1 MKSGVT
7 FTTAD
12 VEHALRT
19 MTAAQRRTVKAGRL
33 DMKAGY
39 WPLLHALYD
48 KGLMTSANRLPVLTP
63 FGKAV
68 QAALKGQAA

>member
-1 MKSGVT
+1 MSIAND
-7 FTTAD
+7 FTAED
-12 VEHALRT
+12 VAQALRT
-19 MTAAQRRTVKAGRL
+19 MTPAQRRTVKAGRL
-33 DMKAGY
+33 DRQPGY

-68 QAALKGQAA
+68 QAALKADA